1 MDSVQGHNMVVITL
15 LVLVVV
21 LMPMFDAFTC
31 TCVDSC
37 CNSNCNAEET
47 SEITCCC
54 CEASEN
60 GRSALDDD
68 CCQSNKSKIQQH
80 KNSVLIPKCNVTCPH
95 ALGSSLMMEG
105 IFESEK
111 YLLIQDYLATIDTAS
126 FVVFSSRYSI
136 NLPFNDLILPTAAL
150 NISLCVFLC

>member
-1 MDSVQGHNMVVITL
+1 MVVITL
-15 LVLVVV
+15 LILAVV
-21 LMPMFDAFTC
+21 LMPMLDAFTC

-54 CEASEN
+54 FEASAYSRPDRYQGN
-60 GRSALDDD
+60 G
-68 CCQSNKSKIQQH
+68 SKTTDMQQH
-80 KNSVLIPKCNVTCPH
+80 KNSVLLPKCNGTRPH
-95 ALGSSLMMEG
+95 AIGSSLMMEG

-111 YLLIQDYLATIDTAS
+111 YFVIQDYLTTIDAAS
-126 FVVFSSRYSI
+126 FIAFSSRYSI
-136 NLPFNDLILPTAAL
+136 NLPFNDLISPLVAL